1 MSKCELEDID
11 IENVQTTFPRKKLLS
26 KCVKNSKCER
36 EDIDIEKLLQTTLAR
51 AVLMYRKDWN
61 DPQK

>member
-1 MSKCELEDID
+1 VSKCELEDID
-11 IENVQTTFPRKKLLS
+11 IENVQTTFPRKNYCQNMS
-26 KCVKNSKCER
+26 KTQNVR
-36 EDIDIEKLLQTTLAR
+36 EDIDIEKQLQTTLAR